1 MKIKLNIF
9 ISQLVNLSMG
19 NTKYFNYLRVNNVL
33 GSKDFPNNY
42 LFLTGIN
49 KPVAQNSKQCLI

>member
-1 MKIKLNIF
+1 
-9 ISQLVNLSMG
+9 MG

-42 LFLTGIN
+42 LFLSGIN
-49 KPVAQNSKQCLI
+49 KPVAQNSKHCLI